1 MISIGVAD
9 ATEFTTN
16 PEAACTNFPICTVT
30 ILRGNRRVNLVLMP
44 TSDSAVENSERW
56 TASLVDSSNYNFAAR
71 NNNVAFDITDPTT
84 PGPMIPS
91 LPVVGIATGDMP
103 IEDGAGV
110 TLTITSSE
118 TVPATLT
125 GGLSVTINIVGAD
138 AAEFTSGNCNALV
151 CEVVILATEMTAL
164 LTITASTDSDAE
176 GGSEDWTAT
185 IAPDTDNN
193 IFMVDSNADDA
204 VFAVGNMLPPVVD
217 GTMLMALND
226 YTPPTVLA
234 ADAIRNRLSDAVRGV
249 VITASLY
256 DDASGNP
263 QVYVQLL
270 EFAALGIWTNG
281 QVPTVITSPTAMA
294 SDFVNAFDYAFLGD
308 NAVSTL
314 PNSGSA
320 NYPIEGDATYKGV
333 NFFPDGIISAN
344 FGTGNVGILISAD
357 GSTALTRADDFG
369 DANAMV
375 PDGSGGMRLATGT
388 DSINIQFDA
397 TISGNEF
404 QGTPV
409 FTSDGFF
416 SDLAGF
422 DSAASSF
429 SGRFYDSA
437 TYNPAATL
445 PRELVGVMEIIDAEG
460 NLDMGFLGR
469 RP

>member
-16 PEAACTNFPICTVT
+16 PEADCTNFPICTVT
-30 ILRGNRRVNLVLMP
+30 ILERNRRVNLVLMP

-71 NNNVAFDITDPTT
+71 NNNVAFDITDPPT

-125 GGLSVTINIVGAD
+125 DGLTVTIDITGAD

-234 ADAIRNRLSDAVRGV
+234 ADAIRAGEDSVIAANAITGLLYNDA
-249 VITASLY
+249 A
-256 DDASGNP
+256 GNP
-263 QVYVQLL
+263 QIYVQLL
-270 EFAALGIWTNG
+270 TYAHLGIWTNG

-294 SDFVNAFDYAFLGD
+294 SDFVNDFRYAFLGD
-308 NAVSTL
+308 NAVSSL
-314 PNSGSA
+314 PTSGTA
-320 NYPIEGDATYKGV
+320 NYAIEGDATYKGV
-333 NFFPDGIISAN
+333 NFFPDGIITAN
-344 FGTGNVGILISAD
+344 FALSSFGILISAEGD
-357 GSTALTRADDFG
+357 SANRADDFG
-369 DANAMV
+369 NANAML
-375 PDGSGGMRLATGT
+375 PDGSVVANTDNLFIELIGGSITATG
-388 DSINIQFDA
+388 F
-397 TISGNEF
+397 E
-404 QGTPV
+404 GTLIM
-409 FTSDGFF
+409 SNANAGFF
-416 SDLAGF
+416 SDLLTGATGTVR
-422 DSAASSF
+422 
-429 SGRFYDSA
+429 GGFYDSVP
-437 TYNPAATL
+437 NPATA
-445 PRELVGVMEIIDAEG
+445 PRELAGVIEIMDNEG
-460 NLDMGFLGR
+460 DLHMGFLGR

>member
-30 ILRGNRRVNLVLMP
+30 ILEDNRVVNLVLTP
-44 TSDSAVENSERW
+44 TSDSAEENSERW
-56 TASLVDSSNYNFAAR
+56 TASLVDSSNYNFAA

-118 TVPATLT
+118 TVPATLI
-125 GGLSVTINIVGAD
+125 GGLTVTIDITGAD

-234 ADAIRNRLSDAVRGV
+234 ADAIRNLQSDAIRGV
-249 VITASLY
+249 VITASRY

-270 EFAALGIWTNG
+270 EFAALGIWVNG
-281 QVPTVITSPTAMA
+281 NTPAING
-294 SDFVNAFDYAFLGD
+294 DDHDFDYAFLGD
-308 NAVSTL
+308 NAVATL

-320 NYPIEGDATYKGV
+320 NYDIEGDATYKGV
-333 NFFPDGIISAN
+333 NFFPDGLIGADFGPGTFRVIISASSN
-344 FGTGNVGILISAD
+344 
-357 GSTALTRADDFG
+357 DDSSRIDDYG
-369 DANAMV
+369 DANVMV
-375 PDGSGGMRLATGT
+375 PDGVGGMRPLAATDRLNLDFSGT
-388 DSINIQFDA
+388 IV
-397 TISGNEF
+397 GNEF
-404 QGTPV
+404 QGTPI
-409 FTSDGFF
+409 FTSSGFF
-416 SDLAGF
+416 ADLAGF

-429 SGRFYDSA
+429 SGRFYDSD
-437 TYNPAATL
+437 TYDPTMTN
-445 PRELVGVMEIIDAEG
+445 PRELSGVMEIVDAQG
-460 NLDMGFLGR
+460 NFNMGFLGR